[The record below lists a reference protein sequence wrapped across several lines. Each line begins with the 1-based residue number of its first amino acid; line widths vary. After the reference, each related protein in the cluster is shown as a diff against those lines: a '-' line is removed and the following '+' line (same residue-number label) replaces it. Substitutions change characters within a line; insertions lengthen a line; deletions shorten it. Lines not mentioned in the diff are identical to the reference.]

1 MSALLRAL
9 AVWAAILAPSA
20 WAADADHPPVE
31 SMASRVLA
39 CTACHGREGRATPG
53 GYFPRIAG
61 KPAGYLYHQLL
72 NFRDG
77 RRSYPPMSYLLE
89 HLTDDYLREVA
100 EHFAAL
106 DLPYAPPQPAQAPA
120 AVLQRGRALVLQGDA
135 GRDLPAC
142 VHCHGESLTGVAPFI
157 PGLLGLSRDYV
168 NSQLGAWQTGQ
179 RRAQAPDCMAQVARQ
194 LSVED
199 VSAVSAWL
207 ASQPVPAQGRPA
219 TALAMR
225 LPLPC
230 GGVPQQPQVAAG
242 GVR

>member
-89 HLTDDYLREVA
+89 HLTDDYLREIA

-106 DLPYAPPQPAQAPA
+106 DLPYAPPPSLRRPLPPCCSGGA
-120 AVLQRGRALVLQGDA
+120 RSCCRAMPGA
-135 GRDLPAC
+135 TSRPAC
-142 VHCHGESLTGVAPFI
+142 TAMESL
-157 PGLLGLSRDYV
+157 
-168 NSQLGAWQTGQ
+168 
-179 RRAQAPDCMAQVARQ
+179 
-194 LSVED
+194 
-199 VSAVSAWL
+199 
-207 ASQPVPAQGRPA
+207 
-219 TALAMR
+219 
-225 LPLPC
+225 
-230 GGVPQQPQVAAG
+230 
-242 GVR
+242 